1 MISEQ
6 QKLDRMKGIGSS
18 DASAVLGLNPYKTAE
33 DVRLEKLGRVDD
45 WSGNDKTR
53 AGNYLEPAVRQWAED
68 ELGIM
73 LIPDRTFYHP
83 NGIMLANVDAYSS
96 AERIVVEVKTSGI
109 AGPPDPGYGAAD
121 SDEVPDAVA
130 VQVQHQLACTGYDLA
145 YVAALIGGIGFRLYR
160 LPRDVEFIAG
170 LEKAL
175 ERFWKVNV
183 LGDVPAPNCLASMD
197 TMRRLKRQPT
207 KIVDIRHA
215 KLKAYQDLKA
225 EESALSDRLEA
236 AKRELMAD
244 LGDAE
249 AGAVDGVVVCTF
261 EANKKGVRS
270 LKLKGAA

>member
-6 QKLDRMKGIGSS
+6 QKAERRKYIGSS
-18 DASAVLGLNPYKTAE
+18 DAAAILGLSRYATAE
-33 DVRLEKLGRVDD
+33 DVRLDKLGRVSD
-45 WSGNDKTR
+45 WDGNTATS
-53 AGNYLEPAVRQWAED
+53 AGNYLEPAIRAWAAD
-68 ELGIM
+68 QLGLDLLADKM
-73 LIPDRTFYHP
+73 VVHR
-83 NGIMLANVDAYSS
+83 NGIMAANLDSYHAG
-96 AERIVVEVKTSGI
+96 ERVIVECKSTGI
-109 AGPPDPGYGAAD
+109 VGPPDPGYGAAD

-175 ERFWKVNV
+175 ERFWRVNV